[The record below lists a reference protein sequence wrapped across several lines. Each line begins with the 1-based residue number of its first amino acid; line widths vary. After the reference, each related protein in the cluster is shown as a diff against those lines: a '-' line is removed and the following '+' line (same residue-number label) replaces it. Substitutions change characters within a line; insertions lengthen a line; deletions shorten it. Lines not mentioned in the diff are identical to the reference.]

1 MFCRRGLRSVL
12 RNSKLNIVVRRATGL
27 RRMSNIGAQKS
38 ESSPDTNNPSLNYQ
52 NASPSFEELVFCPNG
67 LPNSFKYL
75 DCKYSAA
82 NSKYDVS
89 SQSPCCVV
97 VNMLKKSIN
106 RQKKNTHQT
115 FTRRPYKS

>member
-12 RNSKLNIVVRRATGL
+12 SNTKLYMVVRRANGL

-38 ESSPDTNNPSLNYQ
+38 ESSPDTNNASLNYQ
-52 NASPSFEELVFCPNG
+52 NASPSFEELVFCPKG
-67 LPNSFKYL
+67 LPNSSKYR

-89 SQSPCCVV
+89 SLSLCFVVV

-106 RQKKNTHQT
+106 RQKKYSPNIH
-115 FTRRPYKS
+115 